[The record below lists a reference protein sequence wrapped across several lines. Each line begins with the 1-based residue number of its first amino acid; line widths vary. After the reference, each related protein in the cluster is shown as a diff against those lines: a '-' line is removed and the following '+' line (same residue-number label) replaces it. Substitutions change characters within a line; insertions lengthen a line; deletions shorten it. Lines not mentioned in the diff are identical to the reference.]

1 MSILNLIGNTPLL
14 KLEKLNPF
22 RKIEI
27 YAKAEWFNPGG
38 SVKDRPALKIIETA
52 EKDGRLKV
60 NRIILDS
67 SSGNTAIAYGMIGA
81 VKGYRVEMVVPQ
93 NVSAER
99 KKILLAYG
107 VKLIIT
113 DPMEGSDGAIRLARK
128 MAEENPG
135 KYFYADQYNNP
146 ANPLAHYETTAPE
159 IIRQTEGRISHFV
172 AGMGTSGTLMGTG
185 KSLREFNPGVK
196 IIAVQPDFGLH
207 GLEGLKHMPSSL
219 KPGIYDERFPD
230 EIIPIKTED
239 AYECTR
245 KLALM
250 EGLLVG
256 QSSGAALWATLEVGK
271 RISQRS
277 ESACIV
283 TIFPDGGDR
292 YLSTRLWG

>member
-22 RKIEI
+22 RNIEI
-27 YAKAEWFNPGG
+27 YAKAEWLNPGG

-52 EKDGRLKV
+52 ERERRLNR

-67 SSGNTAIAYGMIGA
+67 SSGNAAIAYGMIGA
-81 VKGYRVEMVVPQ
+81 FKGYKVEMVVPQ
-93 NVSAER
+93 NVSEER

-107 VKLIIT
+107 VKIIIT

-128 MAEENPG
+128 LAEENPQ

-159 IIRQTEGRISHFV
+159 IIRQTEGRISYFV
-172 AGMGTSGTLMGTG
+172 AGIGTSGTLMGSG
-185 KSLREFNPGVK
+185 KALREFNPGVK

-207 GLEGLKHMPSSL
+207 GIEGLKHMPSSL
-219 KPGIYDERFPD
+219 KPGIYDETFPD

-239 AYECTR
+239 AYEWTR

-271 RISQRS
+271 RISQS
-277 ESACIV
+277 SKSALIV